1 MKKLILTF
9 IVSVV
14 IVVTPALAVPT
25 IEFTPG
31 GDSPGAWQYD
41 GAGKFTFTQDVVIDL
56 VQGSTSDSLAGNF
69 VYMPDLI
76 VSGDAGGPYNLTA
89 MGPIELKDSDGVV
102 LLSGTLGEG
111 DLQSM
116 GTIGAA
122 YTEMKMDITIET
134 INNII
139 GSDVLALAAAD
150 AYNGFDFSLAITG
163 SMYINDMLET
173 GSTNSGNFSGN
184 MTIHAI
190 HTPAPGAI
198 LLGSVGICLVGW
210 LRRRRT
216 L

>member
-1 MKKLILTF
+1 MKKTILTF

-14 IVVTPALAVPT
+14 IMVMPALAVPT
-25 IEFTPG
+25 IEFSPG
-31 GDSPGAWQYD
+31 GDSPGAWHYD

-56 VQGSTSDSLAGNF
+56 VQGGTSDSLAGNF
-69 VYMPDLI
+69 VYIPDLI
-76 VSGDAGGPYNLTA
+76 VYSDAGGPYNLTA

-111 DLQSM
+111 DLQPIGS
-116 GTIGAA
+116 IGAA
-122 YTEMKMDITIET
+122 YTEVKMDIAIET

-139 GSDVLALAAAD
+139 GSDVLAAAD
-150 AYNGFDFSLAITG
+150 AYHGFDFSLAITG
-163 SMYINDMLET
+163 SMYINDMLGT
-173 GSTNSGNFSGN
+173 GSTDSGNFIGN
-184 MTIHAI
+184 MTM

-198 LLGSVGICLVGW
+198 LLGSIGICLVGW

>member
-1 MKKLILTF
+1 MKKMILTS
-9 IVSVV
+9 IMSVV
-14 IVVTPALAVPT
+14 IMVMPALAVPT

-31 GDSPGAWQYD
+31 GDSPGAWHYD
-41 GAGKFTFTQDVVIDL
+41 GAGTFTFTQDVVIDL

-76 VSGDAGGPYNLTA
+76 VSGDAGGPYILTA
-89 MGPIELKDSDGVV
+89 TGPIELKDSDGIV

-111 DLQSM
+111 DFQPI

-122 YTEMKMDITIET
+122 YTEMQMDITIET

-139 GSDVLALAAAD
+139 GSDILTAAD

-163 SMYINDMLET
+163 SMYINDMLLT
-173 GSTNSGNFSGN
+173 GSTDSGNFSGN
-184 MTIHAI
+184 MTIQ
-190 HTPAPGAI
+190 TPAPGAI
-198 LLGSVGICLVGW
+198 LLGSVGICFVGW